1 MIKHYLNLP
10 CYNVALFETTKDP
23 SRYYLYDIETEKLF
37 EITKEEYQQF
47 KDAGAWSNLVFSE
60 DYIQYMINL
69 CHKENKKY
77 HIEEII
83 ENKVD

>member
-1 MIKHYLNLP
+1 MSKHYLNLP
-10 CYNVALFETTKDP
+10 CYNVALFETTEDL

-37 EITKEEYQQF
+37 EITKEEFQQF
-47 KDAGAWSNLVFSE
+47 KDAGAWSNLVFSK

-77 HIEEII
+77 HIEENMEI
-83 ENKVD
+83 KVD